1 MLAGYLPFDDD
12 PANPEGDNIN
22 LLYRYIVST
31 PLIFPDYV
39 TPHARD
45 LLKRI
50 LVPDP
55 RKRADLFE
63 IARHSWLS
71 EFSHVISLI
80 TSSTTTSNDIT
91 NTTVPSSGTNDVP
104 SLARSASVREPT
116 TKSHANR
123 PTAVGALA
131 EKTARIEQTPEAEKP
146 KTSRDTK
153 RRTVQVEYVA
163 PQSPTRTESSPG
175 KTRARTEAAGP
186 VQVAPQDTYQRT
198 AASSSYVSP
207 PAPRPVREQQRAIS
221 DNVLA
226 NVGGAYAQ
234 RPSTGGSMTAGGA
247 PAVVA
252 KDQAQGRISQPPR
265 AAPYPEAAPQPD
277 RRSYMHRDS
286 SSADHSQIGFPQT
299 VATSAVTG
307 PVQARLSRP
316 ERGHR
321 RSSTLSGLTERLG
334 FGKRGS
340 LFGGRSSGSEDVE
353 SGPDGLAEK
362 PKRGG
367 RKIHPP
373 VSMARPMPNDNAA
386 AVSGGASMAP
396 GNAEPRKSTD
406 SRRTSFSFS
415 RRSNR
420 DKDGDAGAPP
430 PSRSSRR
437 FSLLPSFVRG
447 GNKDDRDGEGRPP
460 SSKRASAT
468 PAARDQRPRMAF
480 GQGVS
485 RSPSG
490 STTDSAQDPIPL
502 LYDSALDG
510 PSPPVWA
517 PQPQQQH
524 SRSASLNQPRHYQP
538 QPPTSNP
545 TSNPSSAQ
553 VLARKPVGS
562 GNTPPDGSPPM
573 QQSSQQPRSSGN
585 NLQPYHNPYAPA
597 HTPGPNG
604 EALMQH
610 NVFYPSA
617 GGSGSQ
623 VSETAPVIGLAQ
635 LRQQQHHHQQQHQQ
649 QQREREPATSFQQ
662 LLPPEMQLQRD
673 EEQQQQQQT
682 REKPS
687 VLHKR
692 RGFNEAFDNDGGH
705 AGSSGA
711 ARRVMAMFNWKRRTR
726 TGPSVA

>member
-71 EFSHVISLI
+71 EFSHVVGLI

-91 NTTVPSSGTNDVP
+91 NTTVPSSSTNDVP

-123 PTAVGALA
+123 QTAIGVLV

-163 PQSPTRTESSPG
+163 PQSPTRAESSPS
-175 KTRARTEAAGP
+175 KTRARTGDVAVP
-186 VQVAPQDTYQRT
+186 VQVASPQENYQRT
-198 AASSSYVSP
+198 APAPSSYVSP

-221 DNVLA
+221 DNMLQ

-234 RPSTGGSMTAGGA
+234 RPSTGGSIPAGGT

-252 KDQAQGRISQPPR
+252 KEQAQGRISQPPR
-265 AAPYPEAAPQPD
+265 AAPYPDAAPQPD
-277 RRSYMHRDS
+277 RRSYLHRDS
-286 SSADHSQIGFPQT
+286 SSADHTQIGFPQT
-299 VATSAVTG
+299 VATAAAAAG
-307 PVQARLSRP
+307 PPQARLSRP
-316 ERGHR
+316 PRGHR

-340 LFGGRSSGSEDVE
+340 LFGGRSSGSEDVD
-353 SGPDGLAEK
+353 SGADGHAGEK
-362 PKRGG
+362 PRKG
-367 RKIHPP
+367 RRKHHPP

-386 AVSGGASMAP
+386 AASGSASVAS
-396 GNAEPRKSTD
+396 GSAEPRKSTD

-420 DKDGDAGAPP
+420 DRDSDAGAPP

-447 GNKDDRDGEGRPP
+447 GNREDRDAERPP
-460 SSKRASAT
+460 SAKRSSAA
-468 PAARDQRPRMAF
+468 PAVRDHRPRMAF
-480 GQGVS
+480 GRGES
-485 RSPSG
+485 RSPSR
-490 STTDSAQDPIPL
+490 STTDSARDPITL

-510 PSPPVWA
+510 PAPPVRA
-517 PQPQQQH
+517 PPQQH
-524 SRSASLNQPRHYQP
+524 SRSASLGQPLHYQP

-545 TSNPSSAQ
+545 SSA
-553 VLARKPVGS
+553 VPARKPVGS
-562 GNTPPDGSPPM
+562 GDTPPGGSPPM
-573 QQSSQQPRSSGN
+573 QQSSQQQPRSSAN
-585 NLQPYHNPYAPA
+585 HLEAYQDPYAPA

-610 NVFYPSA
+610 NVFYPP
-617 GGSGSQ
+617 SGDQ
-623 VSETAPVIGLAQ
+623 ASESAPVGGLAQ
-635 LRQQQHHHQQQHQQ
+635 LQQQQQA
-649 QQREREPATSFQQ
+649 QQREREPPTSFQQ

-673 EEQQQQQQT
+673 DEQRQQA
-682 REKPS
+682 REKPG

-705 AGSSGA
+705 SGSSGA

-726 TGPSVA
+726 AGPSVG